1 MGRLQGKV
9 VLITGGA
16 RGQGAEEGWLF
27 AAEGATVVLA
37 DVLDEEGQRT
47 AASAPGCDYVHL
59 DVSAEGEWAAV
70 VADVVARHG
79 HIDVLVNNA
88 AIDLTKRL
96 DATSLDEWN
105 RIIAINQTGVFLGM
119 KTVAAEMVK
128 AERGGS
134 IVNISS
140 VAGLEGVSHH
150 GAYAGTKWAV
160 RGLTKVAAQEWGRY
174 GIRVNSVHPG
184 IIETPRTADQRA
196 ISDPDTRRR
205 VERTISLGR
214 VGMPIDIANMV
225 LFLASDESAY
235 CTGQEYTV
243 DGGIHH

>member
-27 AAEGATVVLA
+27 ASEGATVVLA
-37 DVLDEEGQRT
+37 DVLDDEGRT
-47 AASAPGCDYVHL
+47 AAAGAPGCEYVHL
-59 DVSAEGEWAAV
+59 DVSSESEWTAV
-70 VADVVARHG
+70 VAGIVERHG

-88 AIDLTKRL
+88 AIDMVKRL
-96 DATSLDEWN
+96 DATTLDEWN

-119 KTVAAEMVK
+119 RTVAAEMVK

-160 RGLTKVAAQEWGRY
+160 RGLTKVAAQEWGRN

-184 IIETPRTADQRA
+184 IIETPMTANLRA
-196 ISDPDTRRR
+196 ISDPDARRR
-205 VERTISLGR
+205 LERSVSLGR
-214 VGMPIDIANMV
+214 VGTALDIANMV
-225 LFLASDESAY
+225 LFLASDDSAY
-235 CTGQEYTV
+235 CTGQEFTV